1 MAKRQGEEGRGRRW
15 TPDEARR
22 VLDDWRASGLSLA
35 AYAQRRGVGY
45 ERLGRW
51 KRRLARANA
60 AAGAKA
66 GAARSVIALRPVH
79 LVAPAGI
86 GGEDWGFEI
95 RLADGQAVR
104 VAVEFEAEGL
114 RRLLAVLGA

>member
-1 MAKRQGEEGRGRRW
+1 MAKRQSEETRGRRW

-35 AYAQRRGVGY
+35 AYAQRRGIGY

-51 KRRLARANA
+51 KRRLARAE
-60 AAGAKA
+60 AGAKA
-66 GAARSVIALRPVH
+66 GAARSVNALRPVRV
-79 LVAPAGI
+79 VAPAGI